1 MKRFYTLT
9 GLLMFALLYACD
21 NSEILSRDDNFN
33 YEISVNILN
42 YSDLEFPEGTF
53 MYLGAQ
59 VKDTFIAVDSI
70 RIDQIIPSKDNV
82 SGKSHSKIVVPK
94 KTKSDDPLNL
104 WKIDLQK
111 VRNISH
117 DGSILIRFP
126 EEQYQIVCHSFCFQE
141 NEESLLELKLEF
153 TQYGE
158 YFHSLDIDIDQINL
172 KNRKDSK
179 LVFKQL

>member
-21 NSEILSRDDNFN
+21 NSEILPRDDNYN

-94 KTKSDDPLNL
+94 KTKSDDSLNL
-104 WKIDLQK
+104 WKINLQEVK
-111 VRNISH
+111 DISNS
-117 DGSILIRFP
+117 GGILIRFP
-126 EEQYQIVCHSFCFQE
+126 DEQYQIVCHSFIFQE
-141 NEESLLELKLEF
+141 NK
-153 TQYGE
+153 
-158 YFHSLDIDIDQINL
+158 
-172 KNRKDSK
+172 
-179 LVFKQL
+179 